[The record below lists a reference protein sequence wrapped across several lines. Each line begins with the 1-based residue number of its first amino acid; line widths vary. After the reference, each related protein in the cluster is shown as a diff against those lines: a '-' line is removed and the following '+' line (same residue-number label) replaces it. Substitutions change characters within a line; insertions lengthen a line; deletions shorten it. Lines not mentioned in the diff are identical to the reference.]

1 MGLVVVVAGRIEGA
15 DASSVLAP
23 LVLPES
29 LVIALVILP
38 VGVHV
43 CEQVRLAERVQDSS
57 DVGVCARCITVGIVG
72 AVAMI
77 WPQAV
82 DGPRIDR
89 TWRCQRALMKAGG
102 QANSYRCWGQCPR
115 TGSGAAVL
123 REH

>member
-1 MGLVVVVAGRIEGA
+1 MGLVVVIARRIESA

-23 LVLPES
+23 LVLPET

-43 CEQVRLAERVQDSS
+43 SEQVRLAERVQDSS
-57 DVGVCARCITVGIVG
+57 DVCVFARRITVGIVG
-72 AVAMI
+72 AVATI
-77 WPQAV
+77 RPEAV
-82 DGPRIDR
+82 DGPRISR
-89 TWRCQRALMKAGG
+89 TWGCQQALLRTGD
-102 QANSYRCWGQCPR
+102 QANNYRCWGQCPR